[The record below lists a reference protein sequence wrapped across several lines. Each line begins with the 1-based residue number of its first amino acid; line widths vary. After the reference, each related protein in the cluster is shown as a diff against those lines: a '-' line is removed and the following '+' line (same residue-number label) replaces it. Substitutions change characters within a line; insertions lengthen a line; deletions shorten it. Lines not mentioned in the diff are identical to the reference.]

1 MPGCS
6 LVCRFCGQQAN
17 KKSIE
22 KHLAF
27 LVKSSPVPYACLVP
41 SIRCQKMDLTL
52 FFSSPNLINLEYNR
66 WAKWNNLLT
75 VPMLTSLAASL
86 PEHKHFLLSQIP
98 VFVLLSA
105 YRVQSSQQLVNYKTD
120 FSCRGLCS
128 GTLQKF
134 SLFFLLEKKKILTVL
149 NIVILIRIFLI
160 KILMVT
166 VLQSCFLVIFIKELL
181 NTRLQKV
188 FVVTHS
194 GKSNS
199 CPLEGVCVVLQIS
212 GCVFAI
218 ALDYRDKQQHL
229 YVNQVVKL
237 LSCTLRFRI

>member
-86 PEHKHFLLSQIP
+86 PEHKHLLFALPNSCICASFSLQSAKQPI
-98 VFVLLSA
+98 VGQLQNRLQLQRAVLRYSA
-105 YRVQSSQQLVNYKTD
+105 KI
-120 FSCRGLCS
+120 
-128 GTLQKF
+128 F
-134 SLFFLLEKKKILTVL
+134 SLFPVRKKKDSYCIKHCNFNKDFFDQDL
-149 NIVILIRIFLI
+149 NGH
-160 KILMVT
+160 
-166 VLQSCFLVIFIKELL
+166 C
-181 NTRLQKV
+181 
-188 FVVTHS
+188 
-194 GKSNS
+194 
-199 CPLEGVCVVLQIS
+199 
-212 GCVFAI
+212 A
-218 ALDYRDKQQHL
+218 A
-229 YVNQVVKL
+229 KL
-237 LSCTLRFRI
+237 LSSNIYKGIAKYPTPESLCGHTWW